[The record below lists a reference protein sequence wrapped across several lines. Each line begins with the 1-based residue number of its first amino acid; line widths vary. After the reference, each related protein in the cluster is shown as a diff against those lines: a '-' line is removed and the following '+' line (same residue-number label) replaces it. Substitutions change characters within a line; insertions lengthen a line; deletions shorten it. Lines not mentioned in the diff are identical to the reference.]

1 MPVPNSFL
9 SSLGGGSSTSP
20 TTPDPGPQFVDSA
33 SNHTLVQTPVSS
45 TTFLHCEV
53 EDLRDFQVWNM
64 LHMGGLY
71 LFKQLAM
78 GSRHLFQNLLSFGN
92 GYFYICLR

>member
-1 MPVPNSFL
+1 MISFGHVDSYAKTFLVSYTPFENSTTRIAILSVPNSFL

-20 TTPDPGPQFVDSA
+20 TTPDPGPQFLDSA

-53 EDLRDFQVWNM
+53 EDLRDFQV
-64 LHMGGLY
+64 
-71 LFKQLAM
+71 
-78 GSRHLFQNLLSFGN
+78 
-92 GYFYICLR
+92 

>member
-1 MPVPNSFL
+1 MQPISLLKLFLLYTLNSFS

-20 TTPDPGPQFVDSA
+20 TTPDPGPQFLDSA

-53 EDLRDFQVWNM
+53 EDLRDFQV
-64 LHMGGLY
+64 
-71 LFKQLAM
+71 
-78 GSRHLFQNLLSFGN
+78 
-92 GYFYICLR
+92 

>member
-1 MPVPNSFL
+1 MVMIRLALFEDGLLKDLNCLMPVPNSFL

-20 TTPDPGPQFVDSA
+20 TTPDPGPQFLDSA

-53 EDLRDFQVWNM
+53 EDLRDFQV
-64 LHMGGLY
+64 
-71 LFKQLAM
+71 
-78 GSRHLFQNLLSFGN
+78 
-92 GYFYICLR
+92 

>member
-20 TTPDPGPQFVDSA
+20 TTPDPGPQFLDSA

-53 EDLRDFQVWNM
+53 EDLRDFQV
-64 LHMGGLY
+64 
-71 LFKQLAM
+71 
-78 GSRHLFQNLLSFGN
+78 
-92 GYFYICLR
+92 